1 LGKFRALRE
10 FYSLHLALVFVSL
23 HCLLLVTNTVPFK
36 IVQFVLNLVFI
47 LLSVT
52 FKEQEVAEKADAL
65 KEASGQLESLKV
77 EVTRLRRYE
86 EELANLQVAPKNQV
100 LLFITS

>member
-1 LGKFRALRE
+1 LYLTSFS
-10 FYSLHLALVFVSL
+10 F
-23 HCLLLVTNTVPFK
+23 CCQLLV
-36 IVQFVLNLVFI
+36 
-47 LLSVT
+47 
-52 FKEQEVAEKADAL
+52 KEQEVAEKADAL
-65 KEASGQLESLKV
+65 KEASGQVASLKL

>member
-1 LGKFRALRE
+1 MQCHLKLYIWYLTSFS
-10 FYSLHLALVFVSL
+10 FY
-23 HCLLLVTNTVPFK
+23 CQLLV
-36 IVQFVLNLVFI
+36 
-47 LLSVT
+47 
-52 FKEQEVAEKADAL
+52 KEQDLAEKADAL

-86 EELANLQVAPKNQV
+86 EELANLQVSSKNQV